1 VSGSGP
7 NPPISNP
14 SGGQDGSPPVPS
26 PPASKDG
33 TRDGTPG
40 YPSPGPSAPE
50 PSTQPPSKPPRRPGL
65 LRSTSV
71 FSAMTL
77 LSRIAGFAR
86 DALQSRL
93 FGSSAAMDAF
103 VIAYR
108 IPNYL
113 RRIFAEGSM
122 QMAFVPVLNEI
133 RERGTPE
140 QLKEFIDRMAGALFV
155 VVLLV
160 SGIGMLAAPLIAG
173 VFAPGAVDEPEKF
186 ALIAEM
192 LRITF
197 PYLLF
202 ISMMA
207 LVASVLNSFGKFA
220 LPAVTPVLHN
230 VVMIAAMVWLAPRF
244 AEPAK
249 ALAWGVLIAGIL
261 QLIVLWPALG
271 RLGLRP
277 TLKPGFRH
285 PEVRRVAKLMLPTL
299 FSSSV
304 AQLNLLV
311 GTIFASLL
319 VTGSQTWLYLSDR
332 LVEFPLGLFGVAIGT
347 VILPHLSRRHAADD
361 SAGYAS
367 ALDWGMRLALLA
379 GVPAG
384 LGLILLAE
392 PLTSVVYQGGKFTA
406 HDTRMAA
413 ISLSAMSIGIP
424 AFMLSKVLSPAFFA
438 RQDTKTPMRA
448 AIYTVI
454 ANVVMTIAFTLPLW
468 LNDIEGAHAG
478 IALAT
483 GLAGIF
489 NTWLLWR
496 YLRRDGRMVLQPG
509 WGRHWLQIGTGCA
522 AMTVVVLG
530 LQAWIGDWTKIASL
544 WERTLWLLVAVAAGA
559 LTYAVVLI
567 AMGLRPRHLRH

>member
-1 VSGSGP
+1 MS
-7 NPPISNP
+7 
-14 SGGQDGSPPVPS
+14 
-26 PPASKDG
+26 
-33 TRDGTPG
+33 
-40 YPSPGPSAPE
+40 
-50 PSTQPPSKPPRRPGL
+50 GL
-65 LRSTSV
+65 LRSSAV

-86 DALQSRL
+86 DALQSRI

-133 RERGTPE
+133 RERGDKAA
-140 QLKEFIDRMAGALFV
+140 LKDFVDHMAGALFSV
-155 VVLLV
+155 VFVV
-160 SGIGMLAAPLIAG
+160 AGIGMLAAPLIAA
-173 VFAPGAVDEPEKF
+173 VFAPGAVDEPGKF
-186 ALIAEM
+186 ELIEQM

-197 PYLLF
+197 PYLIF

-207 LVASVLNSFGKFA
+207 LAASVLNSFGKFA

-230 VVMIAAMVWLAPRF
+230 LTVIAAMLWLAPRF
-244 AEPAK
+244 EVPAK
-249 ALAWGVLIAGIL
+249 ALAWGVLAAGIL
-261 QLIVLWPALG
+261 QLLVLWPAMG

-277 TLKPGFRH
+277 TLKPGFGN
-285 PEVRRVAKLMLPTL
+285 PDVKRVAKLMLPTL

-319 VTGSQTWLYLSDR
+319 ATGSQTWLYLSDR

-347 VILPHLSRRHAADD
+347 VILPHLSRRHAATD
-361 SAGYAS
+361 AEGYGA
-367 ALDWGMRLALLA
+367 ALDWGLRLALLA
-379 GVPAG
+379 GVPAA
-384 LGLILLAE
+384 LGLLLLAE
-392 PLTSVVYQGGKFTA
+392 PLTAVVYQGGKFTG

-413 ISLSAMSIGIP
+413 ISLSAMSLGIP
-424 AFMLSKVLSPAFFA
+424 AFMLSKVLSPAFYA

-448 AIYTVI
+448 AILTVI
-454 ANVVMTIAFTLPLW
+454 ANVVLTIALTTPLW
-468 LNDIEGAHAG
+468 LNKVPGAHGG

-489 NTWLLWR
+489 NAWLLWR
-496 YLRRDGRMVLQPG
+496 YLKRAGLLRPQPG
-509 WGRHWLQIGTGCA
+509 WGRYWLRLGVACA
-522 AMTVVVLG
+522 VMAAVVLG
-530 LQAWIGDWTKIASL
+530 LRLYIGDWTTMPSL
-544 WERTLWLLVAVAAGA
+544 LHRALLLLAVVAAGGIAYVLA
-559 LTYAVVLI
+559 LL
-567 AMGLRPRHLRH
+567 AMGMRPRDLRH

>member
-1 VSGSGP
+1 MTTSGP
-7 NPPISNP
+7 NIPTEPGAEPAPAAGDRAEPTASSGASSGAATPDAPADGATGQPLAPPP
-14 SGGQDGSPPVPS
+14 K
-26 PPASKDG
+26 PARKS
-33 TRDGTPG
+33 
-40 YPSPGPSAPE
+40 
-50 PSTQPPSKPPRRPGL
+50 GL
-65 LRSTSV
+65 LRSTSI

-122 QMAFVPVLNEI
+122 QMAFVPVLNEL
-133 RERGTPE
+133 RERGTPAE
-140 QLKEFIDRMAGALFV
+140 LKEFVDRMAGALFSV
-155 VVLLV
+155 VFLV
-160 SGIGMLAAPLIAG
+160 SGLGMLAAPWIAAA
-173 VFAPGAVDEPEKF
+173 FAPGAIDEPAKLQ
-186 ALIAEM
+186 LITDM

-230 VVMIAAMVWLAPRF
+230 LTVIAAMLWLAPRF
-244 AEPAK
+244 AQPAK
-249 ALAWGVLIAGIL
+249 ALAWGVLAAGIL
-261 QLIVLWPALG
+261 QLLVLWPAMG

-277 TLKPGFRH
+277 RLKPGFRH
-285 PEVRRVAKLMLPTL
+285 PDVRRVAKLMVPTL

-319 VTGSQTWLYLSDR
+319 ATGSQTWLYLSDR

-347 VILPHLSRRHAADD
+347 VILPHLSRRHAATDTE
-361 SAGYAS
+361 GYTV
-367 ALDWGMRLALLA
+367 ALDWGLRLALLV
-379 GVPAG
+379 GVPAAVG
-384 LGLILLAE
+384 LLLLAE
-392 PLTSVVYQGGKFTA
+392 PLTAVVYQGGEFTA

-413 ISLSAMSIGIP
+413 ISLSAMSLGIP
-424 AFMLSKVLSPAFFA
+424 AFMLSKVLSPAFYA

-448 AIYTVI
+448 AILTVI
-454 ANVVMTIAFTLPLW
+454 ANVVMTVGFTWPLW
-468 LNDIEGAHAG
+468 HYGVQGAHGG

-489 NTWLLWR
+489 NAWLLWR
-496 YLRRDGRMVLQPG
+496 YLRRAGLLKPQPG
-509 WGRHWLQIGTGCA
+509 WGMHLLRIGVGCGSMSA
-522 AMTVVVLG
+522 IVL
-530 LQAWIGDWTKIASL
+530 LLNARIGDWTAIADP
-544 WERTLWLLVAVAAGA
+544 WWRAGLLLAVVAAGA
-559 LTYAVVLI
+559 ATYAVALVAL
-567 AMGLRPRHLRH
+567 GLRPRHLRH

>member
-1 VSGSGP
+1 MSGP
-7 NPPISNP
+7 GEEKAGEA
-14 SGGQDGSPPVPS
+14 GGQGAPK
-26 PPASKDG
+26 PPAK
-33 TRDGTPG
+33 
-40 YPSPGPSAPE
+40 A
-50 PSTQPPSKPPRRPGL
+50 GL

-93 FGSSAAMDAF
+93 FGSSVAMDAF

-122 QMAFVPVLNEI
+122 QMAFVPVLNEL
-133 RERGTPE
+133 RERGD
-140 QLKEFIDRMAGALFV
+140 QAALKEFVDHMAGALFSV
-155 VVLLV
+155 VFVV
-160 SGIGMLAAPLIAG
+160 SGIGMLAAPLIASL
-173 VFAPGAVDEPEKF
+173 FAPGAVDEPEKF
-186 ALIAEM
+186 GLIVDM

-230 VVMIAAMVWLAPRF
+230 LVMIAAMVWLAPRF

-261 QLIVLWPALG
+261 QLVVLWPALG

-277 TLKPGFRH
+277 TFKPGFGH
-285 PEVRRVAKLMLPTL
+285 PDVRRVAKLMIPTL

-311 GTIFASLL
+311 GTIFASVL

-332 LVEFPLGLFGVAIGT
+332 LIEFPLGLFGVAIGT
-347 VILPHLSRRHAADD
+347 VILPHLSRRYAATDAEGY
-361 SAGYAS
+361 SA
-367 ALDWGMRLALLA
+367 ALDWALRLALLA

-384 LGLILLAE
+384 LGLLLLAE

-413 ISLSAMSIGIP
+413 LSLSAMSLGVP
-424 AFMLSKVLSPAFFA
+424 AFMLSKVLSPAFYA
-438 RQDTKTPMRA
+438 RQDTRTPMKA
-448 AIYTVI
+448 AIWTVF
-454 ANVVMTIAFTLPLW
+454 ANVAMTIAFTLPLW
-468 LNDIEGAHAG
+468 LNDVDGAHGG

-489 NTWLLWR
+489 NAWLLWR
-496 YLRRDGRMVLQPG
+496 YLRRDGLLKPQPG
-509 WGRHWLQIGTGCA
+509 WGRHLLRIAVACA
-522 AMTVVVLG
+522 AMTAVVLG
-530 LQAWIGDWTKIASL
+530 ISHWVGDWTAIGI
-544 WERTLWLLVAVAAGA
+544 WHRTLWLLAAVAAGA
-559 LTYAVVLI
+559 AAYGVTLL
-567 AMGLRPRHLRH
+567 AMGLRPRDLRH

>member
-1 VSGSGP
+1 MSGP
-7 NPPISNP
+7 DSEKA
-14 SGGQDGSPPVPS
+14 GEKALQDAQK
-26 PPASKDG
+26 PPAK
-33 TRDGTPG
+33 
-40 YPSPGPSAPE
+40 A
-50 PSTQPPSKPPRRPGL
+50 GL

-93 FGSSAAMDAF
+93 FGSSVAMDAF

-122 QMAFVPVLNEI
+122 QMAFVPVLNEL
-133 RERGTPE
+133 RERGDQTA
-140 QLKEFIDRMAGALFV
+140 LKEFVDRMAGALFSV
-155 VVLLV
+155 VFVV
-160 SGIGMLAAPLIAG
+160 AGIGMLAAPLIASL
-173 VFAPGAVDEPEKF
+173 FAPGAVDEPEKF
-186 ALIAEM
+186 GLIVDM

-230 VVMIAAMVWLAPRF
+230 LVMIAAMVWLAPRF

-261 QLIVLWPALG
+261 QLVVLWPALG

-277 TLKPGFRH
+277 SFKPGFGH
-285 PEVRRVAKLMLPTL
+285 PDVRRVAKLMIPTL

-311 GTIFASLL
+311 GTIFASVL

-332 LVEFPLGLFGVAIGT
+332 LIEFPLGLFGVAIGT
-347 VILPHLSRRHAADD
+347 VILPHLSRRHAATD
-361 SAGYAS
+361 SDGYSA
-367 ALDWGMRLALLA
+367 ALDWGIRLALLA

-384 LGLILLAE
+384 LGLLLLAE
-392 PLTSVVYQGGKFTA
+392 PLTAVVYQGGKFTA

-413 ISLSAMSIGIP
+413 LSLSAMSLGVP

-448 AIYTVI
+448 AIWTVF
-454 ANVVMTIAFTLPLW
+454 ANVAMTIAFTLPLW
-468 LNDIEGAHAG
+468 LNDIDGAHGG

-489 NTWLLWR
+489 NAWLLWR
-496 YLRRDGRMVLQPG
+496 YLRRDGLLKPQPG
-509 WGRHWLQIGTGCA
+509 WGRHLLRIAVACA
-522 AMTVVVLG
+522 AMTAIVLG
-530 LQAWIGDWTKIASL
+530 ISYHVGDWTALDI
-544 WERTLWLLVAVAAGA
+544 WHRTLWLLAAVAAGA
-559 LTYAVVLI
+559 AAYGATLLV
-567 AMGLRPRHLRH
+567 MGLRPRDLRH

>member
-1 VSGSGP
+1 MSGP
-7 NPPISNP
+7 GEEKTGET
-14 SGGQDGSPPVPS
+14 GGQGAPK
-26 PPASKDG
+26 PPAK
-33 TRDGTPG
+33 
-40 YPSPGPSAPE
+40 A
-50 PSTQPPSKPPRRPGL
+50 GL

-93 FGSSAAMDAF
+93 FGSSVAMDAF

-122 QMAFVPVLNEI
+122 QMAFVPVLNEL
-133 RERGTPE
+133 RERGD
-140 QLKEFIDRMAGALFV
+140 QAALKEFVDRMAGALFSV
-155 VVLLV
+155 VFVV
-160 SGIGMLAAPLIAG
+160 SGIGMLAAPLIASL
-173 VFAPGAVDEPEKF
+173 FAPGAVDEPEKF
-186 ALIAEM
+186 GLIVDM

-230 VVMIAAMVWLAPRF
+230 LVMIAAMVWLAPRF

-261 QLIVLWPALG
+261 QLVVLWPALG

-277 TLKPGFRH
+277 TFRPGFGH
-285 PEVRRVAKLMLPTL
+285 PDVRRVAKLMIPTL

-311 GTIFASLL
+311 GTIFASVL

-332 LVEFPLGLFGVAIGT
+332 LIEFPLGLFGVAIGT
-347 VILPHLSRRHAADD
+347 VILPHLSRRHAATDAEGY
-361 SAGYAS
+361 SA
-367 ALDWGMRLALLA
+367 ALDWALRLALLA

-384 LGLILLAE
+384 LGLLLLAE

-413 ISLSAMSIGIP
+413 LSLSAMSLGVP
-424 AFMLSKVLSPAFFA
+424 AFMLSKVLSPAFYA
-438 RQDTKTPMRA
+438 RQDTKTPMKA
-448 AIYTVI
+448 AIWTVF
-454 ANVVMTIAFTLPLW
+454 ANVAMTIAFTLPLW
-468 LNDIEGAHAG
+468 LNDVDGAHGG

-489 NTWLLWR
+489 NAWLLWR
-496 YLRRDGRMVLQPG
+496 YLRRDGLLKPQPG
-509 WGRHWLQIGTGCA
+509 WGRHLLRIAVACA
-522 AMTVVVLG
+522 AMTAVVLG
-530 LQAWIGDWTKIASL
+530 ISYRVGDWTAIDI
-544 WERTLWLLVAVAAGA
+544 WHRTLWLLVAVAAGA
-559 LTYAVVLI
+559 AAYGATLL
-567 AMGLRPRHLRH
+567 AMGLRPRDLRH

>member
-1 VSGSGP
+1 MSGP
-7 NPPISNP
+7 GEEKAGET
-14 SGGQDGSPPVPS
+14 GGQGAPK
-26 PPASKDG
+26 PPAK
-33 TRDGTPG
+33 
-40 YPSPGPSAPE
+40 A
-50 PSTQPPSKPPRRPGL
+50 GL

-93 FGSSAAMDAF
+93 FGSSVAMDAF

-122 QMAFVPVLNEI
+122 QMAFVPVLNEL
-133 RERGTPE
+133 RERGD
-140 QLKEFIDRMAGALFV
+140 QAALKEFVDRMAGSLFSV
-155 VVLLV
+155 VFVV
-160 SGIGMLAAPLIAG
+160 SGIGMLAAPLIASL
-173 VFAPGAVDEPEKF
+173 FAPGAVDEPEKF
-186 ALIAEM
+186 GLIVDM

-230 VVMIAAMVWLAPRF
+230 LVMIAAMVWLAPRF

-261 QLIVLWPALG
+261 QLVVLWPALG

-277 TLKPGFRH
+277 TFRPGFGH
-285 PEVRRVAKLMLPTL
+285 PDVRRVAKLMIPTL

-311 GTIFASLL
+311 GTIFASVL

-332 LVEFPLGLFGVAIGT
+332 LIEFPLGLFGVAIGT
-347 VILPHLSRRHAADD
+347 VILPHLSRRHAATDAD
-361 SAGYAS
+361 GYSA
-367 ALDWGMRLALLA
+367 ALDWGLRLALLA

-384 LGLILLAE
+384 LGLLLLAE

-413 ISLSAMSIGIP
+413 LSLSAMSLGVP
-424 AFMLSKVLSPAFFA
+424 AFMLSKVLSPAFYA
-438 RQDTKTPMRA
+438 RQDTKTPMKA
-448 AIYTVI
+448 AIWTVF
-454 ANVVMTIAFTLPLW
+454 ANVAMTIAFTLPLW
-468 LNDIEGAHAG
+468 LNDVDGAHGG

-489 NTWLLWR
+489 NAWLLWR
-496 YLRRDGRMVLQPG
+496 YLRRDGLLKPQPG
-509 WGRHWLQIGTGCA
+509 WGRHLLRIAVACV
-522 AMTVVVLG
+522 AMTAVVL
-530 LQAWIGDWTKIASL
+530 AISYRVGDWTAIGI
-544 WERTLWLLVAVAAGA
+544 WDRTLWLLVAVAAGA
-559 LTYAVVLI
+559 AAYGATLL
-567 AMGLRPRHLRH
+567 AMGLRPRDLRH

>member
-1 VSGSGP
+1 MSGLGEEKTGET
-7 NPPISNP
+7 
-14 SGGQDGSPPVPS
+14 GGQGAAKPPVK
-26 PPASKDG
+26 A
-33 TRDGTPG
+33 
-40 YPSPGPSAPE
+40 
-50 PSTQPPSKPPRRPGL
+50 GL

-93 FGSSAAMDAF
+93 FGSSVAMDAF

-122 QMAFVPVLNEI
+122 QMAFVPVLNEL
-133 RERGTPE
+133 RERGD
-140 QLKEFIDRMAGALFV
+140 QAALKAFVDRMAGALFSV
-155 VVLLV
+155 VFVV
-160 SGIGMLAAPLIAG
+160 SGIGMLAAPVIASL
-173 VFAPGAVDEPEKF
+173 FAPGAVDEPEKF
-186 ALIAEM
+186 GLIVDM

-230 VVMIAAMVWLAPRF
+230 LVMIAAMVWLAPRF

-261 QLIVLWPALG
+261 QLMVLWPALG

-277 TLKPGFRH
+277 TFRPGFGH
-285 PEVRRVAKLMLPTL
+285 PDVRRVAKLMIPTL

-311 GTIFASLL
+311 GTIFASVL

-332 LVEFPLGLFGVAIGT
+332 LIEFPLGLFGVAIGT
-347 VILPHLSRRHAADD
+347 VILPHLSRRHAATDAEGY
-361 SAGYAS
+361 SA
-367 ALDWGMRLALLA
+367 ALDWALRLALLA

-384 LGLILLAE
+384 LGLLLLAE

-413 ISLSAMSIGIP
+413 LSLSAMSLGVP
-424 AFMLSKVLSPAFFA
+424 AFMLSKVLSPAFYA
-438 RQDTKTPMRA
+438 RQDTKTPMKA
-448 AIYTVI
+448 AIWTVFI
-454 ANVVMTIAFTLPLW
+454 NVGLTIAFTLPLW
-468 LNDIEGAHAG
+468 LNGIDGAHGG

-489 NTWLLWR
+489 NAWLLWR
-496 YLRRDGRMVLQPG
+496 YLRRDGLLKPQPG
-509 WGRHWLQIGTGCA
+509 WGRHLLRIAVACA
-522 AMTVVVLG
+522 AMTAVVLG
-530 LQAWIGDWTKIASL
+530 ISHWVGDWTAIGI
-544 WERTLWLLVAVAAGA
+544 WHRTLWLFTAVASGA
-559 LTYAVVLI
+559 AAYGVALV
-567 AMGLRPRHLRH
+567 AMGLRPRDLRH